1 MNKIIYQLTTEDI
14 QDVAIELL
22 GRKLTQ
28 KEIRSLIEPIENKIP
43 WYDAIADSI
52 NESFADEIL
61 EYENA
66 E

>member
-1 MNKIIYQLTTEDI
+1 MNKIIYQLTTKDI

-22 GRKLTQ
+22 GRKLTS
-28 KEIRSLIEPIENKIP
+28 KEIQTLIEPIETKIA

-52 NESFADEIL
+52 HESFADEIL
-61 EYENA
+61 EYEGA